1 MVVRK
6 FNWVKFITFII
17 IVFAIIFGIVKY
29 IKVQNYKKTY
39 DYKLTQVGY
48 SVDEINRIKE
58 KLNNEQIDIIL
69 KKEYNSELNHFL
81 NEKYF
86 IFDKLDDYYA
96 YKKHIKKKMIIQKL

>member
-6 FNWVKFITFII
+6 FNWFKFIAFILVVLGI
-17 IVFAIIFGIVKY
+17 ILGIIKY
-29 IKVQNYKKTY
+29 IIVQNYKKTY

-69 KKEYNSELNHFL
+69 KKGH
-81 NEKYF
+81 
-86 IFDKLDDYYA
+86 
-96 YKKHIKKKMIIQKL
+96 MISNVE